1 MKSEEEG
8 QDQESLQPSTTPD
21 SRHHIEKRPFEGTF
35 GRSDTASYGLWSE
48 SLMFAYS
55 IYLSSDILAIIYDH
69 FLRWVF

>member
-35 GRSDTASYGLWSE
+35 GRSDTASYGL
-48 SLMFAYS
+48 
-55 IYLSSDILAIIYDH
+55 
-69 FLRWVF
+69 